1 MQDVI
6 GYEDDFLCGCQ
17 MSNKI
22 IYDVLL
28 FPVE

>member
-6 GYEDDFLCGCQ
+6 GCEDNFLCDCQ
-17 MSNKI
+17 MNNK